1 MAEETTSPDFGA
13 TSGPLPPLP
22 RPAYITETQQQV
34 TTHYDGSVVACPR
47 FLFIASK
54 SVLLLVE
61 EDIRVDT
68 RFEALSFFFFSIHSY
83 TEAEE
88 AKERK
93 KEKGK
98 IFDSLQISGL
108 LSKLP
113 GWIISF
119 NTTGVG
125 INLNFAEFIR
135 AYT

>member
-1 MAEETTSPDFGA
+1 M
-13 TSGPLPPLP
+13 
-22 RPAYITETQQQV
+22 
-34 TTHYDGSVVACPR
+34 
-47 FLFIASK
+47 
-54 SVLLLVE
+54 E
-61 EDIRVDT
+61 EDSRGLAS
-68 RFEALSFFFFSIHSY
+68 RPFLFFFFFLSIHSY

-119 NTTGVG
+119 NMTGVG
-125 INLNFAEFIR
+125 INLNFAEFIP
-135 AYT
+135 AYI